1 MTGQN
6 PASATTPAVTTLQDG
21 TIGGG
26 GIRHIVL
33 DTDTGI
39 DDALALLYLA
49 GRDDAEISAITSV
62 YGNTPVESALEN
74 IARVLKVAGLEDT
87 LVAKGASGPID
98 GEARIAAHVHGADGL
113 GDLWPERLTP
123 KNLSPLSSA
132 ELLVELG
139 RSRPGYYDLLPIG
152 PLTNLGL
159 ALEIEP
165 GLLTLY
171 RSVVIMGG
179 SGPFP
184 PLGTVQMVD
193 ANIHNDAEASARVF
207 AAPRNKLV
215 MVGVNVTAGTIVDEQ
230 AVQALHRAGTEWG
243 TFSAQVLE
251 AYMDFYQVS
260 WGRRVSPA
268 HDGLA
273 AALLVQPEWITK
285 SVEGPVNITSDG
297 FFTRAHLMQTA
308 EGLPVSWPTEA
319 APDTFVVLDVD
330 REAFLADFVR
340 VLSGR

>member
-1 MTGQN
+1 MTSDA
-6 PASATTPAVTTLQDG
+6 PRET
-21 TIGGG
+21 
-26 GIRHIVL
+26 RHVVL

-49 GRDDAEISAITSV
+49 GRDDVEVSAITSV
-62 YGNTPVESALEN
+62 YGNTPVESALTN
-74 IARVLKVAGLEDT
+74 IARVLAVAGLEDT
-87 LVAKGASGPID
+87 LVARGAAGPIT
-98 GEARIAAHVHGADGL
+98 GEARIASHVHGHDGL
-113 GDLWPERLTP
+113 GDLWSEPIAP

-139 RSRPGYYDLLPIG
+139 RSRPGYYDLLPVG
-152 PLTNLGL
+152 PLSNLGL

-165 GLLTLY
+165 DLLTLY

-193 ANIHNDAEASARVF
+193 ANIHNDAEAARRVF
-207 AAPRNKLV
+207 AAPRNRLV

-251 AYMDFYQVS
+251 AYMDFYQYA

-273 AALLVQPEWITK
+273 AALLVQPEWITAET
-285 SVEGPVNITSDG
+285 SGPVNITSDG
-297 FFTRAHLMQTA
+297 FATRAHLMRTA
-308 EGLPVSWPTEA
+308 TGLPVSWASED
-319 APDTFVVLDVD
+319 APDTVVVLDVD
-330 REAFLADFVR
+330 REAFLEDFVR

>member
-1 MTGQN
+1 MPTTD
-6 PASATTPAVTTLQDG
+6 SAPDTLTDSV
-21 TIGGG
+21 
-26 GIRHIVL
+26 RHVVV

-49 GRDDAEISAITSV
+49 GRDDVEISAITSV
-62 YGNTPVESALEN
+62 YGNTPVESSVTN
-74 IARVLKVAGLEDT
+74 IARVLKVAGLDDV
-87 LVAKGASGPID
+87 LVAKGAAGPLSGEPL
-98 GEARIAAHVHGADGL
+98 IAAAVHGRDGL
-113 GDLWPERLTP
+113 GDLWSDPIAP
-123 KNLSPLSSA
+123 KNLSPLSAA

-165 GLLTLY
+165 DLLTLY

-184 PLGTVQMVD
+184 PLGEVLMVD
-193 ANIHNDAEASARVF
+193 ANINNDAEAAARVF
-207 AAPRNKLV
+207 AAPRNELV

-230 AVQALHRAGTEWG
+230 AMQALHRAGTEWG

-251 AYMDFYQVS
+251 AYVDFYQTA
-260 WGRRVSPA
+260 WGRRVSSA

-285 SVEGPVNITSDG
+285 SVRGPVNITTDG
-297 FFTRAHLMQTA
+297 YASRAHLVRTA
-308 EGLPVSWPTEA
+308 EGLPVSWPTTP
-319 APDTFVVLDVD
+319 APDTLVVLEVD
-330 REAFLADFVR
+330 RPAFLADFIR

>member
-1 MTGQN
+1 MTD
-6 PASATTPAVTTLQDG
+6 PLDPV
-21 TIGGG
+21 
-26 GIRHIVL
+26 RHVVV

-49 GRDDAEISAITSV
+49 GREDVEISAITSV
-62 YGNTPVESALEN
+62 YGNTTTESALSN
-74 IARVLKVAGLEDT
+74 IARVLQLAGLDDT
-87 LVAKGASGPID
+87 PVARGAAGPIL
-98 GEARIAAHVHGADGL
+98 GEAHIAEHVHGHDGL
-113 GDLWPERLTP
+113 GDIIAEKLVPR
-123 KNLSPLSSA
+123 NLSPLSAA

-165 GLLTLY
+165 ELLMLY
-171 RSVVIMGG
+171 RSVVVMGG

-184 PLGTVQMVD
+184 PLGTALMVD
-193 ANIHNDAEASARVF
+193 PNIANDAEAARRVF
-207 AAPRNKLV
+207 SGPRNRLV
-215 MVGVNVTAGTIVDEQ
+215 MVGVNVTIGAIVDEA
-230 AVQALHRAGTEWG
+230 AVQALHDADTEWG

-251 AYMDFYQVS
+251 AYMDFYQMA

-273 AALLVQPEWITK
+273 AALLVQPEWITR
-285 SVEGPVNITSDG
+285 SLTGPVNITSDG
-297 FFTRAHLMQTA
+297 FAIRAHLMQTD
-308 EGLPVSWPTEA
+308 EGLPPSWPAET
-319 APDTFVVLDVD
+319 APDTVVVVEAD
-330 REAFLADFVR
+330 RQAFLRDFVR

>member
-1 MTGQN
+1 MTDQ
-6 PASATTPAVTTLQDG
+6 STPTDLPGDD
-21 TIGGG
+21 

-49 GRDDAEISAITSV
+49 GRPDAEVSAITSV
-62 YGNTPVESALEN
+62 YGNTPVESALTN
-74 IARVLKVAGLEDT
+74 IARVLKIAGLEDT
-87 LVAKGASGPID
+87 LVARGAAGPID
-98 GEARIAAHVHGADGL
+98 GEARIASHVHGVDGL
-113 GDLWPERLTP
+113 GDLFAEKLAP

-139 RSRPGYYDLLPIG
+139 RSRPGYYDLLPVG

-165 GLLTLY
+165 ELLTLY

-193 ANIHNDAEASARVF
+193 ANIHNDAEAAARVF
-207 AAPRNKLV
+207 AAPRRKLV

-230 AVQALHRAGTEWG
+230 AVQALHHAGTEWG
-243 TFSAQVLE
+243 TFSAQILE
-251 AYMDFYQVS
+251 AYMDFYQFA

-273 AALLVQPEWITK
+273 AALLVQPDWIT
-285 SVEGPVNITSDG
+285 SEVTGPVGITTDG
-297 FFTRAHLMQTA
+297 FATRAHLLRTA
-308 EGLPVSWPTEA
+308 EGLPVSWPTEP
-319 APDTFVVLDVD
+319 APDTVVVLDVD
-330 REAFLADFVR
+330 RRAFLADFVR

>member
-1 MTGQN
+1 MTTST
-6 PASATTPAVTTLQDG
+6 PASDSTGDDQ
-21 TIGGG
+21 
-26 GIRHIVL
+26 IRHVIL

-49 GRDDAEISAITSV
+49 GSENVEISAITSV
-62 YGNTPVESALEN
+62 YGNTPVEAALVN

-87 LVAKGASGPID
+87 LVARGADGPLNGD
-98 GEARIAAHVHGADGL
+98 PRIAGHVHGKDGL
-113 GDLWPERLTP
+113 GDLWSDPIAP
-123 KNLSPLSSA
+123 KNLSPLSAA
-132 ELLVELG
+132 ELLVEMA
-139 RSRPGYYDLLPIG
+139 RSRPGYYDLLPVG
-152 PLTNLGL
+152 PITNVGL
-159 ALEIEP
+159 ALQIEP
-165 GLLTLY
+165 NLLTLF

-193 ANIHNDAEASARVF
+193 ANIHNDADAAALMF
-207 AAPRNKLV
+207 AAPRNRLV

-251 AYMDFYQVS
+251 AYMDFYQFS

-273 AALLVQPEWITK
+273 AALLIHPEWITK
-285 SVEGPVNITSDG
+285 ALNGPVNITTDG
-297 FFTRAHLMQTA
+297 YATRAHLVRTA
-308 EGLPVSWPTEA
+308 EGLPVSWESTP
-319 APDTFVVLDVD
+319 APDTVVVVDVD
-330 REAFLADFVR
+330 RETFLADFVR
-340 VLSGR
+340 VLAGR

>member
-1 MTGQN
+1 MTS
-6 PASATTPAVTTLQDG
+6 PAPRET
-21 TIGGG
+21 
-26 GIRHIVL
+26 RHIVL

-49 GRDDAEISAITSV
+49 GRDDVEISAITSV
-62 YGNTPVESALEN
+62 YGNTPVESALTN
-74 IARVLKVAGLEDT
+74 IARVLSVAGLEDT
-87 LVAKGASGPID
+87 LVARGAGGPIL
-98 GEARIAAHVHGADGL
+98 GEARIASHVHGHDGL
-113 GDLWPERLTP
+113 GDLWDEPVAPR
-123 KNLSPLSSA
+123 NLSPLSSA

-139 RSRPGYYDLLPIG
+139 RSRPGYYDLLPVG

-165 GLLTLY
+165 ELLTLY

-193 ANIHNDAEASARVF
+193 ANIHNDAEAARRVF
-207 AAPRNKLV
+207 AAPRNRLV
-215 MVGVNVTAGTIVDEQ
+215 MVGVNATAGTIVDEQ

-251 AYMDFYQVS
+251 AYMDFYQYS

-273 AALLVQPEWITK
+273 AALLVQPEWIT
-285 SVEGPVNITSDG
+285 EQTTGPVNITSDG
-297 FFTRAHLMQTA
+297 FFTRAHLMRTA
-308 EGLPVSWPTEA
+308 TGLPVSWPSEP
-319 APDTFVVLDVD
+319 APDTVVVLDVD

-340 VLSGR
+340 ILSGR

>member
-1 MTGQN
+1 MTAAE
-6 PASATTPAVTTLQDG
+6 PSDV
-21 TIGGG
+21 
-26 GIRHIVL
+26 RHIIV

-62 YGNTPVESALEN
+62 YGNTPVEDAVAN
-74 IARVLKVAGLEDT
+74 IARVLKIAGLDDT
-87 LVAKGASGPID
+87 LVARGAAGPIN
-98 GEARIAAHVHGADGL
+98 GEPRIAGHVHGGDGL
-113 GDLWPERLTP
+113 GDLYSEKLAP

-132 ELLVELG
+132 ELLVELA

-152 PLTNLGL
+152 PLTNVGL

-165 GLLTLY
+165 QLLTLF
-171 RSVVIMGG
+171 RSTVIMGG

-193 ANIHNDAEASARVF
+193 ANIHNDAEAAARVF
-207 AAPRNKLV
+207 AAPRTNLV
-215 MVGVNVTAGTIVDEQ
+215 MVGVNVTAGTIVDEV

-243 TFSAQVLE
+243 TFSAEILE
-251 AYMDFYQVS
+251 AYMDFYQFS

-273 AALLVQPEWITK
+273 AALLVQPEWIT
-285 SVEGPVNITSDG
+285 SSLSGPVNITTDG
-297 FFTRAHLMQTA
+297 FATRAHLLRTH
-308 EGLPVSWPTEA
+308 EGLPVSWPVTP
-319 APDTFVVLDVD
+319 APDTKVVLDVD
-330 REAFLADFVR
+330 RQAFLADFVS
-340 VLSGR
+340 VLAGLGRA

>member
-1 MTGQN
+1 MTDA
-6 PASATTPAVTTLQDG
+6 PATATPTPARET
-21 TIGGG
+21 
-26 GIRHIVL
+26 RHIVV

-62 YGNTPVESALEN
+62 YGNTPVEAALTN
-74 IARVLKVAGLEDT
+74 IARVQKLAGLEDV
-87 LVAKGASGPID
+87 LVARGAAGPID
-98 GEARIAAHVHGADGL
+98 GEPRIAGHVHGRDGL
-113 GDLWPERLTP
+113 GDLWSEPIAP

-139 RSRPGYYDLLPIG
+139 RSKPGYYDLLPVG

-165 GLLTLY
+165 ELLTLY

-193 ANIHNDAEASARVF
+193 ANIHNDAEAARRVF
-207 AAPRNKLV
+207 AAPRRQLV
-215 MVGVNVTAGTIVDEQ
+215 MVGVNVTAHTIVDEQ

-251 AYMDFYQVS
+251 AYMDFYQYS

-273 AALLVQPEWITK
+273 AALLVHPEWIT
-285 SVEGPVNITSDG
+285 SATTGPVNITSDG
-297 FFTRAHLMQTA
+297 FATRAHLMRTA
-308 EGLPVSWPTEA
+308 TGLPVSWPSEP
-319 APDTFVVLDVD
+319 APDTVVVLDVD

-340 VLSGR
+340 VLSGH